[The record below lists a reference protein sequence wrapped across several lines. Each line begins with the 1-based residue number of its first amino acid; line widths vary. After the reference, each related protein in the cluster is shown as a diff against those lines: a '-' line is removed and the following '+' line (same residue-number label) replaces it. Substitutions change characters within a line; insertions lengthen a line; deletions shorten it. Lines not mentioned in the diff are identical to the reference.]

1 MERHPAD
8 RTLEQELLSFET
20 VGGLAGLTKLVD
32 YFYQNMD
39 GLPEAKLIRAMHPD
53 DLTVSKDKLVCFLS
67 GWLGGPSL
75 YQRKYG
81 SLQLPMAHKHL
92 NIDTKARESWLFCMK
107 LAVQQMGYSSCLQE
121 QLIQKLNRPAESI
134 QLLSEF
140 HHK

>member
-75 YQRKYG
+75 FKQKYG
-81 SLQLPMAHKHL
+81 SLQLPVAHQHL
-92 NIDTKARESWLFCMK
+92 DIDLQAKDSWLQCMK
-107 LAVQQMGYSSCLQE
+107 LALQQTGYSLSIQE
-121 QLIQKLNRPAESI
+121 QLLQKLNQPADSI
-134 QLLSEF
+134 QRLSEF
-140 HHK
+140 YRN

>member
-1 MERHPAD
+1 M
-8 RTLEQELLSFET
+8 EQESADCGSEQEILSYESF
-20 VGGLAGLTKLVD
+20 GGLAGLTQLVD
-32 YFYQNMD
+32 YFYQTMD
-39 GLPEAKLIRAMHPD
+39 ELPEAVIIRAMHPD

-67 GWLGGPSL
+67 GWLGGPCL

-92 NIDTKARESWLFCMK
+92 NIDTAARESWLFCMK
-107 LAVQQMGYSSCLQE
+107 LAVQQMGYSLCLQD
-121 QLIQKLNRPAESI
+121 QLIQKLKRPAESI